1 MAITSRRH
9 DDIVI
14 QRRLRAHD
22 ATRPVQQV
30 YAVTYPDHLDQGT
43 ERDRYEDAERTAL
56 ELAEARGLTVWYEEN
71 PQDGRWTLVQ
81 SFRSARA

>member
-1 MAITSRRH
+1 MTVTPLRH

-22 ATRPVQQV
+22 STRPVQQV
-30 YAVTYPDHLDQGT
+30 YAVTYPGHPDQGT

-56 ELAEARGLTVWYEEN
+56 ELAEAQGFSVWYEEN
-71 PQDGRWTLVQ
+71 PHDGRRRLVQ
-81 SFRSARA
+81 SFRGSRA